1 MNETNET
8 LEGALAILELIAN
21 NGGIASFSDEEA
33 QAIVGELER
42 LRGYERAY
50 EASVR
55 DYDTLVARVDLE
67 LDEQADLIAKL
78 LEQLKQTVDAL
89 THWFPRWGDPEG
101 ANSQMMANARS
112 AIAKAERYLEHYQRH
127 MK

>member
-101 ANSQMMANARS
+101 ANSQMMINARN
-112 AIAKAERYLEHYQRH
+112 AIAKAKRYLEHYQRH